1 VLVSAISR
9 GGVVYVR
16 GYRSSAGRLIFTRV
30 RRPLVHGR
38 YTLTLRTRHGRRTV
52 TRRTTITLG

>member
-1 VLVSAISR
+1 
-9 GGVVYVR
+9 
-16 GYRSSAGRLIFTRV
+16 
-30 RRPLVHGR
+30 VHGR